1 MANKALFQSTRGK
14 LLAAAT
20 ATNSEAALAYAFEP
34 KHALAQYAATGTLS
48 NTFYAN
54 AEEQLETVLALARE
68 LDAEFI
74 AKTAIYAR
82 TRGSMKDV
90 PALLL
95 AVLSA
100 KSPEVFKA
108 AFSKVV
114 DNGRMLRNFVQIMRS
129 GVTGRKSL
137 GSSPKRLVEVWLNTA
152 SDAKLIDAAVGAN
165 PSLRDIVRMVHPK
178 PTSAEREAL
187 FAWVLNKPYTTE
199 LLPEALKAL
208 AKYKVEPSAELPA
221 VAIPPVPFQMLTA
234 LNLHAD
240 AWAQIARSAGWHM
253 VRMNLNTFARH
264 GVFEIAGMTEIV
276 AERLRDPVAI
286 AKSRVFPYQLMA
298 AYFAAGA
305 NVPREV
311 KEALQD
317 AMEFSLKRVAAFS
330 GRVVVCPDVSGSM
343 ASAITG
349 SRKGGT
355 SAISCI
361 QVAALVTA
369 AIVRADRN
377 ALVLPFAQRVKEIE
391 INARDSVMSNAAKLA
406 ALGGGGTSCSAPLKL
421 LIERSERAELVVLVS
436 DNQSWVDGRATG
448 PTETLRLWEV
458 FKVKNPAAKLVCI
471 DLQPNRTTQAL
482 EREDVLNVGG
492 FSDEVFEIV
501 ERFAAGTLHS
511 AHWVGLIEEV
521 NL

>member
-1 MANKALFQSTRGK
+1 MANKALFQSSRGK
-14 LLAAAT
+14 LLPAAT
-20 ATNSEAALAYAFEP
+20 AINEEGSLAYALEP

-54 AEEQLETVLALARE
+54 AEEQLETVLTLTRE
-68 LDAEFI
+68 LEAEFI

-82 TRGSMKDV
+82 TKGSMKDV

-100 KSPEVFKA
+100 KSPELFKT
-108 AFSKVV
+108 AFPKVI

-137 GSSPKRLVEVWLNTA
+137 GSSPKRLVEAWLNTA
-152 SDAKLIDAAVGAN
+152 SNAKLIDAAVGTN

-187 FAWVLNKPYTTE
+187 FAWVLNKPYE
-199 LLPEALKAL
+199 AEMLPEALQAL
-208 AKYKVEPSAELPA
+208 AKYRVDACAPVPA
-221 VAIPPVPFQMLTA
+221 VPFQMLTA
-234 LNLHAD
+234 LNLSAE
-240 AWAQIARSAGWHM
+240 AWAQVARSAGWHM

-264 GVFEIAGMTEIV
+264 GVFEIAGMAEVV

-286 AKSRVFPYQLMA
+286 AKARVFPYQLMA
-298 AYFAAGA
+298 AHFAAGA
-305 NVPREV
+305 KVPSVV

-317 AMEFSLKRVAAFS
+317 AMEIALERVTAYS

-343 ASAITG
+343 ASAVTG
-349 SRKGGT
+349 SRKGAT
-355 SAISCI
+355 SAISCV

-369 AIVRADRN
+369 AIVRANRN
-377 ALVLPFAQRVKEIE
+377 ALVLPFAECVKEVE
-391 INARDSVMSNAAKLA
+391 INPRDSVMSNAAKLA

-421 LIERSERAELVVLVS
+421 LNERRERADLVILVS

-448 PTETLRLWEV
+448 PTETLRLWEE
-458 FKVKNPAAKLVCI
+458 FKVKNANAKLVCI
-471 DLQPNRTTQAL
+471 DLQPNRTTQAV

-492 FSDEVFEIV
+492 FSDEVFEVV
-501 ERFAAGTLHS
+501 ERFARGTLS
-511 AHWVGLIEEV
+511 SDHWIGLIEGVEI
-521 NL
+521 

>member
-1 MANKALFQSTRGK
+1 MANKALFQSARGK
-14 LLAAAT
+14 LLPAASAI
-20 ATNSEAALAYAFEP
+20 NSEGALAYALEP
-34 KHALAQYAATGTLS
+34 KQALAQYAATGTLS

-54 AEEQLETVLALARE
+54 AAEQLETVLALTAT

-82 TRGSMKDV
+82 TKGSMKDV

-95 AVLSA
+95 AVLSS
-100 KSPEVFKA
+100 KNSELFKA
-108 AFSKVV
+108 AFPKVI

-137 GSSPKRLVEVWLNTA
+137 GSLPKRLVEAWLNTCA
-152 SDAKLIDAAVGAN
+152 EPKLIDAAVGAD

-178 PTSAEREAL
+178 PIDAVREAM
-187 FAWVLNKPYTTE
+187 FAWVLNRPHAME
-199 LLPEALKAL
+199 ALPESLQAL
-208 AKYKVEPSAELPA
+208 ARYRFDRSGA
-221 VAIPPVPFQMLTA
+221 VPNVPFQMLTA
-234 LNLHAD
+234 LNLNAEE
-240 AWAQIARSAGWHM
+240 WAQVARSAGWQM

-264 GVFEIAGMTEIV
+264 GVFEIAGMAEMI

-286 AKSRVFPYQLMA
+286 AKARVFPYQLMA

-305 NVPREV
+305 QVPSVV

-317 AMEFSLKRVAAFS
+317 AMEIALERVQAYP

-355 SAISCI
+355 SAVRCI

-369 AIVRADRN
+369 AIVRANRN
-377 ALVLPFAQRVKEIE
+377 ALVLPFAEKVKEIE
-391 INARDSVMSNAAKLA
+391 INARDSVMTNAAKLA
-406 ALGGGGTSCSAPLKL
+406 ALGGGGTSCSAPLKR
-421 LIERSERAELVVLVS
+421 LIEVEERADLVVLVS
-436 DNQSWVDGRATG
+436 DNESWVDNRKTG
-448 PTETLRLWEV
+448 PTETLRLWEE
-458 FKVKNPAAKLVCI
+458 FKVKNRQAKLVCI

-492 FSDEVFEIV
+492 FSDEVFEV
-501 ERFAAGTLHS
+501 VQQFASGTLNSEHGI
-511 AHWVGLIEEV
+511 GLIEGV
-521 NL
+521 AV

>member
-1 MANKALFQSTRGK
+1 M
-14 LLAAAT
+14 
-20 ATNSEAALAYAFEP
+20 
-34 KHALAQYAATGTLS
+34 
-48 NTFYAN
+48 
-54 AEEQLETVLALARE
+54 LALARE
-68 LDAEFI
+68 LEAEFI

-100 KSPEVFKA
+100 KNPEVFKA
-108 AFSKVV
+108 TYPKVI
-114 DNGRMLRNFVQIMRS
+114 DNGRMLRTFVQIMRS

-137 GSSPKRLVEVWLNTA
+137 GSLPKRLVEAWLNTA
-152 SDAKLIDAAVGAN
+152 SDAKLIDAAVGTN

-178 PTSAEREAL
+178 PMSAEREAL
-187 FAWVLNKPYTTE
+187 FAWVLNKPYE
-199 LLPEALKAL
+199 AEMLPEPLKAL
-208 AKYKVEPSAELPA
+208 TKYRVDASAEVPS
-221 VAIPPVPFQMLTA
+221 VPFQMLTA
-234 LNLHAD
+234 LDMDAE
-240 AWAQIARSAGWHM
+240 AWAQVARSAGWHM

-264 GVFEIAGMTEIV
+264 GVFEIAGMTEII
-276 AERLRDPVAI
+276 AERLRDPDAI
-286 AKSRVFPYQLMA
+286 VKARVFPYQLMA
-298 AYFAAGA
+298 AYFAAGSS
-305 NVPREV
+305 VPRAV

-317 AMEFSLKRVAAFS
+317 AMEIALERVVAYP

-343 ASAITG
+343 ASAVTG

-369 AIVRADRN
+369 AIVRANRD
-377 ALVLPFAQRVKEIE
+377 ALVLPFAEKVKEIE

-406 ALGGGGTSCSAPLKL
+406 ALGGGGTSCSAPLKR
-421 LIERSERAELVVLVS
+421 LIERRERAELVILVS

-458 FKVKNPAAKLVCI
+458 FQATNPTAKLVCI

-482 EREDVLNVGG
+482 ERDDVLNVGG
-492 FSDEVFEIV
+492 FSDEVFAVV
-501 ERFAAGTLHS
+501 ERFAAGTLDS
-511 AHWVGLIEEV
+511 AHWIGLIEEME
-521 NL
+521 L

>member
-1 MANKALFQSTRGK
+1 MANKALFQSSRGK
-14 LLAAAT
+14 LLPAAA
-20 ATNSEAALAYAFEP
+20 AINSEGARAYAFEP

-48 NTFYAN
+48 HTFYAN
-54 AEEQLETVLALARE
+54 AEEQLETVLALTRE
-68 LDAEFI
+68 LNAEFI

-82 TRGSMKDV
+82 TKGSMKDV

-100 KSPEVFKA
+100 KNPEVFKA
-108 AFSKVV
+108 AFPKVV
-114 DNGRMLRNFVQIMRS
+114 DNGRVLRNFVQIMRS
-129 GVTGRKSL
+129 GVTGRKSM
-137 GSSPKRLVEVWLNTA
+137 GSLPKRMVEAWLNTA
-152 SDAKLIDAAVGAN
+152 SDSKLIDAAVGAN

-199 LLPEALKAL
+199 LLPGALKAL
-208 AKYKVEPSAELPA
+208 AKYKAEPSAEVPA
-221 VAIPPVPFQMLTA
+221 VPFQMLTA
-234 LNLHAD
+234 LNLNAE
-240 AWAQIARSAGWHM
+240 AWAQIARSAGWQM

-276 AERLRDPVAI
+276 AERLRDPVAMPK
-286 AKSRVFPYQLMA
+286 ARVFPYQLMA
-298 AYFAAGA
+298 AYFAAGT
-305 NVPREV
+305 NVPRAV

-317 AMEFSLKRVAAFS
+317 AMEIALERVVAYA

-343 ASAITG
+343 ASAVTG

-361 QVAALVTA
+361 QVAALMTA
-369 AIVRADRN
+369 AIVRANRN
-377 ALVLPFAQRVKEIE
+377 ALVLPFAEKVKEIE

-421 LIERSERAELVVLVS
+421 LIERRERAELVILVS
-436 DNQSWVDGRATG
+436 DNQSWVDNRPTG
-448 PTETLRLWEV
+448 PTETLRLWET
-458 FKVKNPAAKLVCI
+458 FKNTNRDAKLVCI

-492 FSDEVFEIV
+492 FSDEVFTVV
-501 ERFAAGTLHS
+501 ERFASGTLSS
-511 AHWVGLIEEV
+511 AHWIGLIEGVEI
-521 NL
+521 

>member
-1 MANKALFQSTRGK
+1 MANKALFRSTRGK
-14 LLAAAT
+14 MLPAAA
-20 ATNSEAALAYAFEP
+20 AINNEGARAYAFEP

-54 AEEQLETVLALARE
+54 AEEQLETVLALTRE

-82 TRGSMKDV
+82 TKASMKDV

-100 KSPEVFKA
+100 KNPELFKA
-108 AFSKVV
+108 AFPKVV
-114 DNGRMLRNFVQIMRS
+114 DNGRMLRTFVQIMRS

-137 GSSPKRLVEVWLNTA
+137 GSSPKRLVEAWLNTA
-152 SDAKLIDAAVGAN
+152 SDAKLIDAAVGTN

-187 FAWVLNKPYTTE
+187 FAWVLNKPYE
-199 LLPEALKAL
+199 AEMLPESLEALV
-208 AKYKVEPSAELPA
+208 KYRADPSAP
-221 VAIPPVPFQMLTA
+221 VPNVPFQMLTA
-234 LNLHAD
+234 LNLNAE
-240 AWAQIARSAGWHM
+240 AWAQVARSAGWHM

-264 GVFEIAGMTEIV
+264 GVFEIAGMTEVI

-286 AKSRVFPYQLMA
+286 AKARVFPYQLMA
-298 AYFAAGA
+298 AYFAAGPQ
-305 NVPREV
+305 VPSAV
-311 KEALQD
+311 KDALQD
-317 AMEFSLKRVAAFS
+317 AMEIALERVAVFS

-343 ASAITG
+343 ASAVTG

-369 AIVRADRN
+369 AIVRANRN
-377 ALVLPFAQRVKEIE
+377 ALVLPFAEKVKAID

-406 ALGGGGTSCSAPLKL
+406 ALGGGGTSCSAPIKR
-421 LIERSERAELVVLVS
+421 LIERRERADLVVLVS
-436 DNQSWVDGRATG
+436 DNQSWVDNRPTG
-448 PTETLRLWEV
+448 PTETLRLWET
-458 FKVKNPAAKLVCI
+458 FKNTNRDAKLVCI
-471 DLQPNRTTQAL
+471 DLQPNRTAQAV
-482 EREDVLNVGG
+482 ERKDVLNVGG
-492 FSDEVFEIV
+492 FSDEVFAVV
-501 ERFAAGTLHS
+501 EQFASGALS
-511 AHWVGLIEEV
+511 SEHWIGLIEAV

>member
-1 MANKALFQSTRGK
+1 MANKALFQSSRGR
-14 LLAAAT
+14 LLPAAT
-20 ATNSEAALAYAFEP
+20 ATNSEAARAYAFEP

-82 TRGSMKDV
+82 TKGSMKDV

-108 AFSKVV
+108 AFPKVV

-137 GSSPKRLVEVWLNTA
+137 GSSPKRLVEAWLNTA

-187 FAWVLNKPYTTE
+187 FAWVLNKPYTAE
-199 LLPEALKAL
+199 MLPESLKAL
-208 AKYKVEPSAELPA
+208 AKYRVDASAP
-221 VAIPPVPFQMLTA
+221 VPNVPFQMLTA
-234 LNLHAD
+234 LNLSAE
-240 AWAQIARSAGWHM
+240 AWAQVARSAGWQM

-343 ASAITG
+343 ASAVTG

-369 AIVRADRN
+369 AIVRANRK
-377 ALVLPFAQRVKEIE
+377 ALVLPFAEKVKEIE

-421 LIERSERAELVVLVS
+421 IIERRERAELVILVS
-436 DNQSWVDGRATG
+436 DNQSWVDNRPTG
-448 PTETLRLWEV
+448 ATETLRLWEA
-458 FKVKNPAAKLVCI
+458 FKVKNPNAKLVCV

-492 FSDEVFEIV
+492 FSDEVFEVI
-501 ERFAAGTLHS
+501 ERFASGTLS
-511 AHWVGLIEEV
+511 SDHWIGLIEEV